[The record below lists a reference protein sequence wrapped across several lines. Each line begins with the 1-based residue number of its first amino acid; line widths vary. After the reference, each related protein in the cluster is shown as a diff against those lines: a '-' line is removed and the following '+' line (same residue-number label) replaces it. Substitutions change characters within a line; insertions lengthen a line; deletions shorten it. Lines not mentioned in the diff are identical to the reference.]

1 MKTAVSEFSKNSLSP
16 INKKKS
22 IKILLGDISSRGGIE
37 RVSVSLANALSD
49 EYDVEIISLYKTNSE
64 LYFKPSK
71 KVNIHILKNEYEESM
86 YNRKKKLIEGMLF
99 DLRYIN
105 KKKKSLGKL
114 IGHNDIVISCDTKM
128 SLLAKL
134 SGSKHII
141 AIEHFEYD
149 VINPILKYIRKII
162 YKKISAVV
170 TLTNEDAKKYSW
182 LSPHKHKIIPNI
194 VDIPEKKSLE
204 KENNVLAIGRFVE
217 QKGFDLLLSAWSK
230 ISTEGWSLIIVGDG
244 PDKPLLEKFINDN
257 KLSNVVLAP
266 FTDNIGRHYEQAK
279 IFVLSSRYEGLGM
292 VLIEALSYGL
302 PCISFNCPAGPKSIL
317 SKDNGI
323 LVKAE
328 SSEELSIAIKK
339 LMDDGNLR
347 DLYSAKAVP
356 SIKEYTKEQVLK
368 LWVEIIEQDVK

>member
-1 MKTAVSEFSKNSLSP
+1 MSEFSKNSSSP
-16 INKKKS
+16 INKKIA

-49 EYDVEIISLYKTNSE
+49 NYDVEIISLYKTNSE
-64 LYFKPSK
+64 LYFQPSK

-105 KKKKSLGKL
+105 KKKKSLEKS

-182 LSPHKHKIIPNI
+182 LPSHKHKIIPNI
-194 VDIPEKKSLE
+194 VEIPEKKSLK

-244 PDKPLLEKFINDN
+244 PDKPLLEKYINDN

-266 FTDNIGRHYEQAK
+266 FTDNIGKHYEQAK
-279 IFVLSSRYEGLGM
+279 VFVLSSRYEGLGM

-339 LMDDGNLR
+339 LMDDESLR
-347 DLYSAKAVP
+347 ELYSAKAVP

>member
-1 MKTAVSEFSKNSLSP
+1 M
-16 INKKKS
+16 
-22 IKILLGDISSRGGIE
+22 
-37 RVSVSLANALSD
+37 
-49 EYDVEIISLYKTNSE
+49 
-64 LYFKPSK
+64 
-71 KVNIHILKNEYEESM
+71 
-86 YNRKKKLIEGMLF
+86 
-99 DLRYIN
+99 
-105 KKKKSLGKL
+105 
-114 IGHNDIVISCDTKM
+114 
-128 SLLAKL
+128 
-134 SGSKHII
+134 
-141 AIEHFEYD
+141 
-149 VINPILKYIRKII
+149 
-162 YKKISAVV
+162 
-170 TLTNEDAKKYSW
+170 
-182 LSPHKHKIIPNI
+182 
-194 VDIPEKKSLE
+194 
-204 KENNVLAIGRFVE
+204 LAIGRFVE

-266 FTDNIGRHYEQAK
+266 FTDNIGKHYEQAK
-279 IFVLSSRYEGLGM
+279 VFVLSSRYEGLGM

-339 LMDDGNLR
+339 LMDDESLR
-347 DLYSAKAVP
+347 ELYSAKAVP